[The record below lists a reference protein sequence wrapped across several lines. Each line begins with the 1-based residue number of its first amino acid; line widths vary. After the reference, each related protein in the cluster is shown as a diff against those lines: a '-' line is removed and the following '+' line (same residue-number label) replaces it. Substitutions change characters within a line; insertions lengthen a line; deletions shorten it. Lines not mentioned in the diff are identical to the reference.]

1 VPNTLQYPLERH
13 RDVQRKWQRLLQRTS
28 APKVY
33 APIPLKALADSG
45 IREDANEH
53 GGARQSD
60 ELRPV
65 LLRAITH

>member
-1 VPNTLQYPLERH
+1 MPNTLQYPLERH
-13 RDVQRKWQRLLQRTS
+13 RDVQRRWQRLLQRTA

-33 APIPLKALADSG
+33 APTPLKVLADSG
-45 IREDANEH
+45 IREDANER

-65 LLRAITH
+65 LPRAITY